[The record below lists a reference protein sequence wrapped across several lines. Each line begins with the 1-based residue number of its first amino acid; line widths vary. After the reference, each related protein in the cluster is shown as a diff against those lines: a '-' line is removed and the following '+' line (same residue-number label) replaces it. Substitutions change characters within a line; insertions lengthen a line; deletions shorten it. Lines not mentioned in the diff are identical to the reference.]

1 MGKYLFL
8 AFTVIPL
15 VELYLLLAMGQH
27 LGFWPTLGSVV
38 LTGLLGTV
46 LARREGV
53 RVLREWQRSLS
64 QGRVPEEG
72 ILGGVLVLVGGVLLV
87 APGVL
92 TDVTGLLLLFPP
104 TRRLVAAVVR
114 RGLERRVASGRLRV
128 TTFQAGPFGKPADT
142 QSRTERL
149 RQAEEDAEFTE
160 DTRPKR

>member
-1 MGKYLFL
+1 VGKYLFL

-15 VELYLLLAMGQH
+15 VELYLLLAMGRQF
-27 LGFWPTLGSVV
+27 GFWPTLGSVL

-104 TRRLVAAVVR
+104 TRRLVAAGVR
-114 RGLERRVASGRLRV
+114 RMLERRVASGRLRV
-128 TTFQAGPFGKPADT
+128 TTFQAGPFARPADT
-142 QSRTERL
+142 PPRTERL

-160 DTRPKR
+160 DAGPKR

>member
-1 MGKYLFL
+1 VGKYLFL

-15 VELYLLLAMGQH
+15 VELYLLLAMGRQF
-27 LGFWPTLGSVV
+27 GFWPTLGSVV

-104 TRRLVAAVVR
+104 TRRWVAALVR
-114 RGLERRVASGRLRV
+114 RVLERRVASGRLRV
-128 TTFQAGPFGKPADT
+128 TPFQAGPFGGSADT
-142 QSRTERL
+142 RPRTERL
-149 RQAEEDAEFTE
+149 HQAAEDAEFTE

>member
-1 MGKYLFL
+1 VGKYLFL

-15 VELYLLLAMGQH
+15 VELYLLLAMGRQF
-27 LGFWPTLGSVV
+27 GFWPTLGSVV
-38 LTGLLGTV
+38 VTGLLGTV

-53 RVLREWQRSLS
+53 RVLRAWQRSLS

-104 TRRLVAAVVR
+104 TRRLVAAGVR
-114 RGLERRVASGRLRV
+114 RMLERRVASGRLRV
-128 TTFQAGPFGKPADT
+128 TTFQAGPFARPAEAQPPT
-142 QSRTERL
+142 GRL

-160 DTRPKR
+160 DAGPKR